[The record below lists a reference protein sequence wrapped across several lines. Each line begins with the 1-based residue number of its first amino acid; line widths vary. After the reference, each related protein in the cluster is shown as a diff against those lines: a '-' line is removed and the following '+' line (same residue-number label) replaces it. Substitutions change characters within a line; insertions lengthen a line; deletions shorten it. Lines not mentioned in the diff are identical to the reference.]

1 MNNKKKI
8 ALGAIGAGI
17 LGYGIGI
24 LTASKSGKETRE
36 DIKNTAQKTRKQIEK
51 VLKNIHTEMTEL
63 MAEAK
68 IIGLSYK
75 GKAKEELEKM
85 TANAIKAR
93 NKISIILS
101 SLHEGE
107 SIDEDLDKA
116 IKDAVK
122 SIDHLKTFIEKENL
136 SEKI

>member
-1 MNNKKKI
+1 
-8 ALGAIGAGI
+8 
-17 LGYGIGI
+17 
-24 LTASKSGKETRE
+24 
-36 DIKNTAQKTRKQIEK
+36 
-51 VLKNIHTEMTEL
+51 
-63 MAEAK
+63 
-68 IIGLSYK
+68 
-75 GKAKEELEKM
+75 M

>member
-1 MNNKKKI
+1 M
-8 ALGAIGAGI
+8 G
-17 LGYGIGI
+17 
-24 LTASKSGKETRE
+24 R
-36 DIKNTAQKTRKQIEK
+36 
-51 VLKNIHTEMTEL
+51 
-63 MAEAK
+63 
-68 IIGLSYK
+68 SYK
-75 GKAKEELEKM
+75 GKAKEELEKL
-85 TANAIKAR
+85 TASTIKAR

-136 SEKI
+136 SEKIK